1 MLPFTGSNLYSDL
14 RDSNEETW
22 KRLRCD
28 FLRLVSKY
36 YDRECCTDINVIK
49 HLITIIEHV

>member
-49 HLITIIEHV
+49 HLITITEHV